1 MDEINVNDIP
11 DAVLLKYCIRDYKRE
26 KQLREQYEVDLVSL
40 KRSLNV
46 MTDMCE
52 MVIQPTTKMIS
63 EWADKK
69 IAVYKSSNVSLNKAM
84 AELKAENANLAS
96 INRELMKRIE
106 LLEKMIN

>member
-1 MDEINVNDIP
+1 MDKINVNDIP

-26 KQLREQYEVDLVSL
+26 KQLREQYEVDLVNL

-52 MVIQPTTKMIS
+52 MVTQPTAKIVN
-63 EWADKK
+63 ELANKK
-69 IAVYKSSNVSLNKAM
+69 TATYKSENSNLNKAM
-84 AELKAENANLAS
+84 VELKTENVNLAA

-106 LLEKMIN
+106 LLER

>member
-1 MDEINVNDIP
+1 MDKINVNDIP

-26 KQLREQYEVDLVSL
+26 KQLREQYEVDLVNL

-52 MVIQPTTKMIS
+52 LVTQPTTKMIA

-96 INRELMKRIE
+96 INRELMNKIE
-106 LLEKMIN
+106 LLEKMKN

>member
-1 MDEINVNDIP
+1 MGKINVNDIP

-26 KQLREQYEVDLVSL
+26 KQLREQYESDLMNL

-52 MVIQPTTKMIS
+52 LITQPTNKMIS
-63 EWADKK
+63 ELANKK
-69 IAVYKSSNVSLNKAM
+69 TDSYKAENSRLNKSM
-84 AELKAENANLAS
+84 AELKTENANLAS

>member
-1 MDEINVNDIP
+1 MDKINVNDIP

-26 KQLREQYEVDLVSL
+26 KQLREQYEVDLVNL

-46 MTDMCE
+46 MTDM
-52 MVIQPTTKMIS
+52 VTQPTTKMIS

-106 LLEKMIN
+106 LLEKMKN